1 MQTLFKEAKA
11 NVTNTKSTDNE
22 GTLNNMA
29 MWLGAV
35 SKCPPRHYGKI
46 WNDEKE
52 SIVKQCQRMYID
64 AQRLSGYYPDRFMGQ
79 RRNRRDLKNTDGD
92 GRFIPLSRLRWN
104 MATAKWDFTNQ
115 VTTGKNQY
123 WDNDQAKKKQPVRT
137 LKGKERA
144 QAYAEYLTKVQRRE
158 QETDDA
164 MRFPLQPYSEWEMKK
179 PRTGPVDGP
188 TYFSFSELK
197 NQPQHGKAVGWKN
210 AGN

>member
-1 MQTLFKEAKA
+1 MKMYHRQAKT
-11 NVTNTKSTDNE
+11 NVTLTKSSDHE
-22 GTLNNMA
+22 GTLNKMA

-35 SKCPPRHYGKI
+35 AKCPPRHYGKV

-52 SIVKQCQRMYID
+52 VIVKQCQQMYED
-64 AQRLSGYYPDRFMGQ
+64 AQKFTKFYPDRFMGE

-92 GRFIPLSRLRWN
+92 GRFMPLSRLRYN
-104 MATAKWDFTNQ
+104 IASAKWDFTNQ

-123 WDNDQAKKKQPVRT
+123 WDQDQATRQPVRT
-137 LKGKERA
+137 LKGRER
-144 QAYAEYLTKVQRRE
+144 AEYLTKVQRRE
-158 QETDDA
+158 EQTEQA
-164 MRFPLQPYSEWEMKK
+164 MRKIVQPYSEWELRE

-197 NQPQHGKAVGWKN
+197 NQPQHGKAVGWKD

>member
-11 NVTNTKSTDNE
+11 NVTHTKSTDNE
-22 GTLNNMA
+22 GTLNKMA
-29 MWLGAV
+29 MWLEAV

-64 AQRLSGYYPDRFMGQ
+64 AQRLSGYYPDRFMGE

-92 GRFIPLSRLRWN
+92 GRFMPLSRLRYN
-104 MATAKWDFTNQ
+104 IASAKWDFTNQ

-123 WDNDQAKKKQPVRT
+123 WDNDQAKKKQKVKII
-137 LKGKERA
+137 KGNEKSWALHHLSVPLMSRD
-144 QAYAEYLTKVQRRE
+144 QDTAE
-158 QETDDA
+158 A
-164 MRFPLQPYSEWEMKK
+164 MEKIVQPYSEWV

-188 TYFSFSELK
+188 THFSFSELK